1 MPAVLLRT
9 HPRFI
14 TDSKG
19 QRKAVIIPIR
29 EYDELL
35 EDLKDLATV
44 AERRDEPTISHE
56 TMVAEIMSDGY
67 LAH

>member
-1 MPAVLLRT
+1 MPAVLPRT

-19 QRKAVIIPIR
+19 QRKAVILPIR

-56 TMVAEIMSDGY
+56 TMVAELMSDGY